1 MIIAF
6 SPDQLH
12 EVSRAFDAPWFMSD
26 SLHPSCNH
34 KEGTCG
40 TQDNGTASNDD
51 TKPPAKESLHK
62 AKKGNSLKAKS
73 RSNNNNDKKKSIFQ
87 ACHNYQHAARCARQ
101 ALNKRNLSNVKT
113 IEQRT
118 PIHYDQETPQV
129 AKMSLDVTGFAPEDI
144 AVSVEDFV
152 VSIKGERT
160 NKLGDVFVLD
170 RRFRLDKS
178 TVCVD
183 DVIASIDDGI
193 LELTVPKKSTI
204 GPRKI
209 PISISSS
216 ATNNNSLP
224 KTNEEVT
231 NSHKEDEVFT
241 DSESIDESSHE
252 EQSDNT
258 EENVENS
265 IEVETVKEEESSNDE
280 RVEKKN
286 QSAGIEEVE
295 ETTQNIGVNTDSVAD
310 NSADDQAWEEVS
322 N

>member
-26 SLHPSCNH
+26 SLYPTYIH
-34 KEGTCG
+34 KEDTCG
-40 TQDNGTASNDD
+40 TQDKGKASNDD
-51 TKPPAKESLHK
+51 TKPPAKESPDK

-73 RSNNNNDKKKSIFQ
+73 RSNNNKNKSIFQ
-87 ACHNYQHAARCARQ
+87 ACHNYQHAARCTRQ
-101 ALNKRNLSNVKT
+101 ALNKRDLSNLKT

-118 PIHYDQETPQV
+118 PIHYDEETPQV

-144 AVSVEDFV
+144 AVSVENFV
-152 VSIKGERT
+152 VFIKGERT

-170 RRFRLDKS
+170 RRFRLDKT

-209 PISISSS
+209 RISISSS
-216 ATNNNSLP
+216 AANNNSIS
-224 KTNEEVT
+224 KTNEEIT
-231 NSHKEDEVFT
+231 NSHKEDEVVT
-241 DSESIDESSHE
+241 DSESVDESSHE

-258 EENVENS
+258 EENAKNS
-265 IEVETVKEEESSNDE
+265 IEVETVKEEETGNDQDIE
-280 RVEKKN
+280 EEN
-286 QSAGIEEVE
+286 QSEGIEHVE
-295 ETTQNIGVNTDSVAD
+295 GNTQNIGVNADNVTD

>member
-26 SLHPSCNH
+26 SLYPTSCTH

-40 TQDNGTASNDD
+40 TQDNGKASNDD

-62 AKKGNSLKAKS
+62 AKKGN
-73 RSNNNNDKKKSIFQ
+73 NNNNNKKKSIFQ

-160 NKLGDVFVLD
+160 NKLGDVFVLN

-231 NSHKEDEVFT
+231 NSHKEDEVVT
-241 DSESIDESSHE
+241 DSESVDESSHE
-252 EQSDNT
+252 EQSDNM

-265 IEVETVKEEESSNDE
+265 IGVETVKEEETSNGG
-280 RVEKKN
+280 RVEKEN
-286 QSAGIEEVE
+286 QSEGIEEVE
-295 ETTQNIGVNTDSVAD
+295 ETTQNIGVNTDSVTD
-310 NSADDQAWEEVS
+310 NPADDQAWEEVS